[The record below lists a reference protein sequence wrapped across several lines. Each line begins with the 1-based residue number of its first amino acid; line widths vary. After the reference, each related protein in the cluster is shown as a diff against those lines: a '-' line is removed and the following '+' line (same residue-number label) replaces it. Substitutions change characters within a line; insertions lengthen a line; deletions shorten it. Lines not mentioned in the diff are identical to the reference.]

1 MLTTAG
7 NTLEKGV
14 AGEYHLQMKTILKE
28 AWQKTNGMKKKFWGA
43 FGIVVLAIA
52 GIVFVETLMTMPL
65 LLFWPEIRL
74 DKIASNVFQIVND
87 FIFFPLITGLLLI
100 SIRHVT
106 GQAIRSSLVLRGW
119 KVSKLFWNLIFA
131 LFIFFV
137 LVLPIGVLFAIAT
150 GIFSNPALSLKILGG
165 IIYLMGG
172 LLLLYLLIAYTLAPL
187 LIIEREL
194 GAWQAV
200 SISIRTVNKHWFS
213 VFAVRVVMMLL
224 AVIPG
229 VITLGIGLIWLVPM
243 SFNMYGVLYR
253 EMVGTQIRL
262 LETLT

>member
-1 MLTTAG
+1 MLTTVG
-7 NTLEKGV
+7 NTLEKGL
-14 AGEYHLQMKTILKE
+14 AGEYHLQMKTILRE
-28 AWQKTNGMKKKFWGA
+28 AWQKTNGMKKNFWMA
-43 FGIVVLAIA
+43 FGIVAVAVA
-52 GIVFVETLMTMPL
+52 AVVFVEALMTMPL
-65 LLFWPEIRL
+65 LLFWPQIRL
-74 DKIASNVFQIVND
+74 DKIAGNVFRIVND
-87 FIFFPLITGLLLI
+87 FIFFPLVTGLFLL

-119 KVSKLFWNLIFA
+119 KISKLFWNLILA

-137 LVLPIGVLFAIAT
+137 LVLPIGILFAIGA
-150 GIFSNPALSLKILGG
+150 GIFSNPALSLKILGV
-165 IIYLMGG
+165 IICVMGG
-172 LLLLYLLIAYTLAPL
+172 LLLLYLLIVYTLAPL

-224 AVIPG
+224 AVVLG
-229 VITLGIGLIWLVPM
+229 VITLGIGLIWLIPM

-253 EMVGTQIRL
+253 EMVGTQIL
-262 LETLT
+262 PLETLT